1 MAASPNFPRVP
12 TDVTSAAVSQ
22 AEGFAI
28 RLPSAQLGDLIQIN
42 CLNRVR
48 GAFRVSSGAHQGHL
62 FFERGQLV
70 HADFGAVTGLDA
82 VVQMLGWRG
91 GSIEPCVQ
99 PWPNESTIDM
109 GADVLLLH
117 AAQRLDE
124 AAARA
129 DTGPEATTKVV
140 RRAPWPTEL
149 LPTPEAA
156 QTPEQLLSES
166 AERPSL
172 ASALAGERISHL
184 QVARVTL
191 DGTIQQLKAGASTD
205 LADTAFFCQR
215 MVSMIGETLGLG
227 ECRAVS
233 LEGARESIVVFRG
246 RSIVG
251 TRGKTADLEF
261 IRKKVGLL

>member
-1 MAASPNFPRVP
+1 MAASPQSPSVP
-12 TDVTSAAVSQ
+12 SDVTSAAASQ

-62 FFERGQLV
+62 FFEHGQLV

-99 PWPNESTIDM
+99 PWPEESTIDM

-124 AAARA
+124 AARA

-149 LPTPEAA
+149 LPTPEIS
-156 QTPEQLLSES
+156 QTDGQLVSEA

-215 MVSMIGETLGLG
+215 MASMIGETLGLG

-261 IRKKVGLL
+261 IRKKVGLR